1 MRSAEVTKFEADYG
15 DRMRWVA
22 ATVAA
27 AAVALGAHTPP
38 TLPSLS
44 IGLADHRSPMA
55 PHVDPGDGSA
65 PPDGR
70 TLTPFDVQDAAV
82 GRLDPTLLSAIQNAA
97 KAAAADGITMTITS
111 GWRSPEFQ
119 QRLLDNA
126 IQTYGS
132 FAAARQY
139 VQTPE
144 ASKHVTG
151 QAVDVGG
158 QGADQW
164 LIANGS
170 RFGLCQIYAN
180 ELWHFELATDAA
192 GKCPALL
199 PNAAG

>member
-1 MRSAEVTKFEADYG
+1 
-15 DRMRWVA
+15 MRWVA
-22 ATVAA
+22 AVVAA
-27 AAVALGAHTPP
+27 TAVALGAHAPAAA
-38 TLPSLS
+38 PSLS
-44 IGLADHRSPMA
+44 IGLADRSFPVA
-55 PHVDPGDGSA
+55 PPVDPGDGSA

-70 TLTPFDVQDAAV
+70 TLTPFDVQYAAV
-82 GRLDPTLLSAIQNAA
+82 GRLDPALLSAIQSAA
-97 KAAAADGITMTITS
+97 TTAAADGISMTITS

-119 QRLLDNA
+119 QRLLDKA
-126 IQTYGS
+126 VQTYGS
-132 FAAARQY
+132 YAAARQY

-144 ASKHVTG
+144 VSKHVTG

-164 LIANGS
+164 LITNGS

-192 GKCPALL
+192 GRCPALL

>member
-1 MRSAEVTKFEADYG
+1 MD
-15 DRMRWVA
+15 
-22 ATVAA
+22 
-27 AAVALGAHTPP
+27 P
-38 TLPSLS
+38 TTY
-44 IGLADHRSPMA
+44 
-55 PHVDPGDGSA
+55 PGDGSV
-65 PPDGR
+65 PDGR
-70 TLTPFDVQDAAV
+70 TLTPFDVQYPAV
-82 GRLDPTLLSAIQNAA
+82 GRLDPPLLSAIQNAA
-97 KAAAADGITMTITS
+97 TAAAADGITMTITS

-132 FAAARQY
+132 YAAARQY
-139 VQTPE
+139 VQTPA

-151 QAVDVGG
+151 EAVDVGG

-192 GKCPALL
+192 GRCPALL

>member
-1 MRSAEVTKFEADYG
+1 
-15 DRMRWVA
+15 MRWVA
-22 ATVAA
+22 VALA
-27 AAVALGAHTPP
+27 AIAVALGSPAAP
-38 TLPSLS
+38 PSLADRS
-44 IGLADHRSPMA
+44 FPLAP
-55 PHVDPGDGSA
+55 PVDPGDGSV
-65 PPDGR
+65 PDGR
-70 TLTPFDVQDAAV
+70 TLTPFDVQYAAV
-82 GRLDPTLLSAIQNAA
+82 GRLDPSLLSAIQNAA
-97 KAAAADGITMTITS
+97 TAAAANGITMTITS

-132 FAAARQY
+132 YAVARQY

-158 QGADQW
+158 PGADQW

-180 ELWHFELATDAA
+180 ELWHFELATDAE
-192 GKCPALL
+192 GRCPALL
-199 PNAAG
+199 ANAAG

>member
-1 MRSAEVTKFEADYG
+1 
-15 DRMRWVA
+15 MRWVA

-44 IGLADHRSPMA
+44 IGLADRRSPMA
-55 PHVDPGDGSA
+55 PAVDPGDGSA

-82 GRLDPTLLSAIQNAA
+82 ERLDPTLLSAIQNAA

-158 QGADQW
+158 QGADPW
-164 LIANGS
+164 LITNGS